1 MTPSAQTRALLEI
14 AVAFL
19 ERAIAAE
26 RAVARRLELCDG
38 LDLGGLTPSLNV
50 VRRVRSAVRIPMH
63 VMVRPRVGNFIYDPH
78 EFLQMKKDIAALR
91 NKGIQGVVTGVLLP
105 DHSVDVPRTRE
116 LVALAAPVEVTFHRA
131 FDETPDLAVAVEDV
145 ILTGAHRIL
154 IRNLGMKEPSWLP
167 EL

>member
-50 VRRVRSAVRIPMH
+50 VRRVRSAVRIPIH
-63 VMVRPRVGNFIYDPH
+63 VMV
-78 EFLQMKKDIAALR
+78 A
-91 NKGIQGVVTGVLLP
+91 
-105 DHSVDVPRTRE
+105 RE
-116 LVALAAPVEVTFHRA
+116 LEISST
-131 FDETPDLAVAVEDV
+131 
-145 ILTGAHRIL
+145 
-154 IRNLGMKEPSWLP
+154 IRMNFCK
-167 EL
+167 